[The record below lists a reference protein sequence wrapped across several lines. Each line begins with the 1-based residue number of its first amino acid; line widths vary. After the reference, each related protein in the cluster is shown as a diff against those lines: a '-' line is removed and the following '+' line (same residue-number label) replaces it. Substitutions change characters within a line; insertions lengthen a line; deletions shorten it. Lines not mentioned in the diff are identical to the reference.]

1 MFDIFE
7 TGTPLAALTGTA
19 DDTTITTIIEKLI
32 LNKPLVLKLSPNR
45 DNVRFTV
52 IKGKKENLFQHFDWL
67 INCARENGESTPKT
81 IVFCNTMYD
90 IASVMNHMMLKLG
103 KAAYAPQHSRN
114 ADNCIIRI
122 YHSCS
127 WEHSK
132 DKVLKSFK
140 ENGKVRIVIALSALS
155 MGVNFPDVRY
165 IINYGPA
172 RDLLD
177 QHQEIGR
184 AGRDGLLSHSIIMYH
199 GQQLSQC
206 EQSVKDFVKSDG
218 CLRVAAYKALD
229 QNIEPGQ
236 ILHNCCSFC
245 TKKCVCGGD
254 DVCVAGELPFEAEIK
269 GSDSELVST
278 SDLTRPVTEEDQ
290 KLLTEA
296 LEDRCKT
303 LTNTKDVLLDKVA
316 THGFS
321 KQLIDDIVKNCCR
334 IFTVAD
340 IMHSSP
346 VFSLQH
352 AMLILEV
359 IQEVFLDIPNFD
371 EAMDLLSQSNVLANV
386 TSSFCLENALTSG
399 ELLGLGEMDKDFS
412 DSELDDPDYLC

>member
-1 MFDIFE
+1 M
-7 TGTPLAALTGTA
+7 
-19 DDTTITTIIEKLI
+19 
-32 LNKPLVLKLSPNR
+32 
-45 DNVRFTV
+45 
-52 IKGKKENLFQHFDWL
+52 
-67 INCARENGESTPKT
+67 
-81 IVFCNTMYD
+81 
-90 IASVMNHMMLKLG
+90 
-103 KAAYAPQHSRN
+103 
-114 ADNCIIRI
+114 
-122 YHSCS
+122 
-127 WEHSK
+127 
-132 DKVLKSFK
+132 
-140 ENGKVRIVIALSALS
+140 
-155 MGVNFPDVRY
+155 
-165 IINYGPA
+165 
-172 RDLLD
+172 
-177 QHQEIGR
+177 
-184 AGRDGLLSHSIIMYH
+184 
-199 GQQLSQC
+199 
-206 EQSVKDFVKSDG
+206 
-218 CLRVAAYKALD
+218 
-229 QNIEPGQ
+229 
-236 ILHNCCSFC
+236 
-245 TKKCVCGGD
+245 
-254 DVCVAGELPFEAEIK
+254 PFEAEIK